1 MTETLT
7 LRVDP
12 ATAAITERL
21 AGECA
26 RQLKIDKDRI
36 KRVDITRRS
45 IDARQRRVAVNL
57 TVKVHVDTI
66 DESTV
71 TVTPIIYGNVA
82 DARQVII
89 VGAGPAGLF
98 AALEL
103 IELGLKPVILERG
116 C

>member
-71 TVTPIIYGNVA
+71 TASTPC
-82 DARQVII
+82 
-89 VGAGPAGLF
+89 
-98 AALEL
+98 AAYTLCLNACLDESL
-103 IELGLKPVILERG
+103 WYWLRFISTTASPT
-116 C
+116 CTSAMS